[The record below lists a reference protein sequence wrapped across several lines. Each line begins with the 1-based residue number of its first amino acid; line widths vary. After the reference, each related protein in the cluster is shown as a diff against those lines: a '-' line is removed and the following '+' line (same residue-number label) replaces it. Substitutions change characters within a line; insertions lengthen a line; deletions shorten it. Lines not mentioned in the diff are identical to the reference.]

1 MSGRIGGK
9 VGFLY
14 FLGLFSASYLDAL
27 GCLFLSALFF
37 LLGTLLF
44 LLKKREA
51 LWIAG
56 TLAAAMLAFGLFRL
70 TVIEPQRGFIGSTAL
85 VTGTVLECT
94 YPDNDTV
101 RLTVEGSAD
110 GVPIRVMLY
119 TPDFGASLGD
129 TVSFR
134 AVFSDFRE
142 GADFSESDYAF
153 SEGIFLKARAA
164 DVPKVIRKAEFSLL
178 RLPKEFSVYLRG
190 RIGEI
195 LNGDEGGIIRAMF
208 FGDRSGLSPSLSVYL
223 KRAGLSHM
231 TAVSGMHLSLIVYSS
246 AAVIGIFA
254 KRRVMLRFGLTAALI
269 VILMIFFGMTASVTR
284 SGLMLLLCCGAEP
297 LRRKTEMAHT
307 LGLAVLLIT
316 FFEPCA
322 CRDLGLW
329 LSILGTLGTG
339 ALAPRACRAMIR
351 KPRFRRLKE
360 ALLTSVCAVVCTSPV
375 SVLCFGGISLLSPI
389 ASLLAY
395 PLFLPIL
402 LLMLALAASGGLLA
416 EMLLLPAGLAAK
428 AMIAVIRA
436 LGGLWFGYA
445 ALEGEAV
452 PILIGLTVVGVFLLF
467 FWTFRFREAAKLVLL
482 SVCVLMTFSVSET
495 VANWDNVRLTVYSDG
510 SDALILIES
519 KSGLSALAGSDGAR
533 IGNELL
539 EAAAGRNTALLC
551 VSAGKENNRKE
562 FSSVEPIELHFPDDP
577 DRVYHVNGEYTVT
590 VLDGIVTLDV
600 YGVRLALLSAEER
613 ANADFAVIG
622 GYRKNREPSGAGREI
637 LCDKRYLPDSSGG
650 TANAYY
656 ERIEITVRPD
666 GSVLFRRGEELIS

>member
-1 MSGRIGGK
+1 MSGRIGGRIGL
-9 VGFLY
+9 VYL
-14 FLGLFSASYLDAL
+14 LGLYAASYLDIL
-27 GCLFLSALFF
+27 GQLHFAAALFLFG
-37 LLGTLLF
+37 LLLL
-44 LLKKREA
+44 LRKKREMF
-51 LWIAG
+51 WIVGA
-56 TLAAAMLAFGLFRL
+56 LAAAMLSFGLYRF
-70 TVIEPQRGFIGSTAL
+70 TVIEPQRAFIGSTAL
-85 VTGTVLECT
+85 VTGTVSECT

-101 RLTVEGSAD
+101 RLTVEGNAD

-119 TPDFGASLGD
+119 TADFGACPGD
-129 TVSFR
+129 TVSFH

-142 GADFSESDYAF
+142 SADFSESDSAF
-153 SEGIFLKARAA
+153 SEGIFLRARAA
-164 DVPKVIRKAEFSLL
+164 DDPEIVKKAEFSLL
-178 RLPKEFSVYLRG
+178 RLPKEFSVFLRE
-190 RIGEI
+190 RIGGI
-195 LNGDEGGIIRAMF
+195 LNGDEGGLIRAMF

-231 TAVSGMHLSLIVYSS
+231 TAVSGMHLSLIVHSTAS
-246 AAVIGIFA
+246 VIGLLA
-254 KRRVMLRFGLTAALI
+254 KRRVFLRFALTVGLI
-269 VILMIFFGMTASVTR
+269 VTLMIFFGMTASVMR
-284 SGLMLLLCCGAEP
+284 SGLMLLLCYGAEP
-297 LRRKTEMAHT
+297 LRRKAETTHT

-316 FFEPCA
+316 LLQPYA

-339 ALAPRACRAMIR
+339 ALAPTVCRRVIR

-360 ALLTSVCAVVCTSPV
+360 AILTSVCAVVCTSPV

-389 ASLLAY
+389 ATLLVY

-402 LLMLALAASGGLLA
+402 LLMLPLAASGGLLA

-452 PILIGLTVVGVFLLF
+452 PLLIGLTVLFVFLLF

-482 SVCVLMTFSVSET
+482 SVCVLMTSSVSET
-495 VANWDNVRLTVYSDG
+495 VVNWDNVRLTVYSDG
-510 SDALILIES
+510 SDALVLIES
-519 KSGLSALAGSDGAR
+519 KSGLSALAASDSRR

-539 EAAAGRNTALLC
+539 EAAAGRRTAFLC
-551 VSAGKENNRKE
+551 IAKEKENNRE
-562 FSSVEPIELHFPDDP
+562 GFALLDPIELHFPDDP
-577 DRVYHVNGEYTVT
+577 NRVYHVNGEVTVT
-590 VLDGIVTLDV
+590 ILDGIVTLDV
-600 YGVRLALLSAEER
+600 YGVTLALLSAEER
-613 ANADFAVIG
+613 ANVDFAVIG

-637 LCDKRYLPDSSGG
+637 LCDKRYLPDPSGE

-666 GSVLFRRGEELIS
+666 GAVLFRRG